1 MIGGAFMRKQNFP
14 DNAYHEI
21 PKEYFSPCAN
31 PGKVEAVNYTAKN
44 YGGGGEE
51 FEKTALVY
59 LPYGYD
65 PDDTAKK
72 YNVMYM
78 MHGGGGTEAELLGG
92 AGMETEMKLIL
103 DNMIANGDLAPCLFV
118 GISYNTPYCK
128 DATACCRNFAAEL
141 VSDVIPAVEGRYN
154 TYCLTPD
161 IEEIRASRLH
171 RGFGGFS
178 MGSACTWWVFEK
190 ALNEIAYF
198 LPTSGDSWGVEMKG
212 GNTKPRETVENLI
225 NSIKKQRMSGD
236 DFYIY
241 SGTGTNDIAYPN
253 MRPMVAEMKKRPDFF
268 RYCDNFKDGNF
279 YFAVKDGGWHDQNT
293 VRSIVYNGLPKFFG

>member
-1 MIGGAFMRKQNFP
+1 MIMRKQNFP
-14 DNAYHEI
+14 DNAYREI
-21 PKEYFSPCAN
+21 PQEYFSPCAKA
-31 PGKVEAVNYTAKN
+31 GKVEAVNYTAHN
-44 YGGGGEE
+44 HAGNGEE

-65 PDDTAKK
+65 PDNAEKK

-78 MHGGGGTEAELLGG
+78 MHGGGGTEKELLGG

-103 DNMIANGDLAPCLFV
+103 DNMIANSDLEPCLFV

-141 VSDVIPAVEGRYN
+141 VNDLIPAVEGSYN
-154 TYCLTPD
+154 TYCKTPD
-161 IEEIRASRLH
+161 SEGIRASRLH

-212 GNTKPRETVENLI
+212 GNTKPVETVENLI
-225 NSIKKQRMSGD
+225 QSVKNQGMSGD

-241 SGTGTNDIAYPN
+241 CGTGTNDIAYPN
-253 MRPMVAEMKKRPDFF
+253 MCPMVAEMKKRDDYF
-268 RYCDNFKDGNF
+268 RYCDNFAYGNF

-293 VRSIVYNGLPKFFG
+293 VRSIVFNGLPKFFG

>member
-1 MIGGAFMRKQNFP
+1 MIGGIYMRKQSFP
-14 DNAYHEI
+14 DNAYREI
-21 PKEYFSPCAN
+21 PQEYFSSCEN
-31 PGKVEAVNYTAKN
+31 PGKVEAVDYTAHN
-44 YGGGGEE
+44 HAGNGEE

-65 PDDTAKK
+65 PDDTEKK

-78 MHGGGGTEAELLGG
+78 MHGGGGTEKELLGG

-103 DNMIANGDLAPCLFV
+103 DNMIANGDLEPCLFV

-128 DATACCRNFAAEL
+128 DATACCRNFSAEL
-141 VSDVIPAVEGRYN
+141 VSDLIPAVEGRYN
-154 TYCLTPD
+154 TYCQTTD
-161 IEEIRASRLH
+161 IEGIRASRLH

-212 GNTKPRETVENLI
+212 GNTKPVDTVENLI
-225 NSIKKQRMSGD
+225 YSIKMQGMSRD

-241 SGTGTNDIAYPN
+241 CGTGTNDIAYPN
-253 MRPMVAEMKKRPDFF
+253 MCPMVDEMKKRPDYF
-268 RYCDNFKDGNF
+268 RYCDNFADGNF

-293 VRSIVYNGLPKFFG
+293 VRSIVFNGLPKFFG

>member
-1 MIGGAFMRKQNFP
+1 MRKQSFP
-14 DNAYHEI
+14 DNAYREI
-21 PKEYFSPCAN
+21 PQEYFSSCEN
-31 PGKVEAVNYTAKN
+31 PGKVEAVNYTAHN
-44 YGGGGEE
+44 HAGNGEE

-65 PDDTAKK
+65 PADTAKK

-78 MHGGGGTEAELLGG
+78 MHGGGGNEKELLGG
-92 AGMETEMKLIL
+92 ASAETEMKLIL
-103 DNMIANGDLAPCLFV
+103 DNMIANGDLEPCLFV

-128 DATACCRNFAAEL
+128 DATACCRNFSAEL
-141 VSDVIPAVEGRYN
+141 VSDLIPAVEGRYN
-154 TYCLTPD
+154 TYCQTTD
-161 IEEIRASRLH
+161 IEGIRASRLH

-212 GNTKPRETVENLI
+212 GNTKPVETVENLI
-225 NSIKKQRMSGD
+225 YSIKMQGMSGD

-253 MRPMVAEMKKRPDFF
+253 MCPMVAEMKKRPDYF
-268 RYCDNFKDGNF
+268 RYCDNFADGNF

-293 VRSIVYNGLPKFFG
+293 VRSIVFNGLTKFFG

>member
-1 MIGGAFMRKQNFP
+1 MRKQSFP
-14 DNAYHEI
+14 DNAYREI
-21 PKEYFSPCAN
+21 PQEYFSSCEN
-31 PGKVEAVNYTAKN
+31 PGKVEAVDYTAHN
-44 YGGGGEE
+44 HAGSGEE

-65 PDDTAKK
+65 PADTAKK

-78 MHGGGGTEAELLGG
+78 MHGGGGNEKELLGG
-92 AGMETEMKLIL
+92 ASAETEMKLIL
-103 DNMIANGDLAPCLFV
+103 DNMIANGDLEPCLLV

-128 DATACCRNFAAEL
+128 DATACCRNFSAEL
-141 VSDVIPAVEGRYN
+141 VSDLIPAVEGRYN
-154 TYCLTPD
+154 TYCQTTD
-161 IEEIRASRLH
+161 IEGIRASRLH

-212 GNTKPRETVENLI
+212 GNTKPVETVENLLG
-225 NSIKKQRMSGD
+225 SIKKQGMSGD

-241 SGTGTNDIAYPN
+241 CGTGTNDIAYPN
-253 MRPMVAEMKKRPDFF
+253 MCPMVEEMKKRTDYF
-268 RYCDNFKDGNF
+268 RYCDNFADGNF
-279 YFAVKDGGWHDQNT
+279 YFAVKEGGWHDQNT
-293 VRSIVYNGLPKFFG
+293 VRSIVFNGLPKFFG

>member
-1 MIGGAFMRKQNFP
+1 MRKQSFP
-14 DNAYHEI
+14 DNAYREI
-21 PKEYFSPCAN
+21 PQGYFSPCEKA
-31 PGKVEAVNYTAKN
+31 GVVEAVNYTAHN
-44 YGGGGEE
+44 HAGSGEE

-65 PDDTAKK
+65 PVDTAKK
-72 YNVMYM
+72 YNAMYM
-78 MHGGGGTEAELLGG
+78 RHGGGGTEKELLGG

-103 DNMIANGDLAPCLFV
+103 DNMIANGDLEPCLFV

-128 DATACCRNFAAEL
+128 DATACCRNFSAEL
-141 VSDVIPAVEGRYN
+141 VSDLIPAVEGRYN
-154 TYCLTPD
+154 TYCATTD
-161 IEEIRASRLH
+161 VDGIRASRLH

-212 GNTKPRETVENLI
+212 GNTKPVETVENLI
-225 NSIKKQRMSGD
+225 YSIKMQGMSGD

-253 MRPMVAEMKKRPDFF
+253 MCPMVAEMKKHDDAF
-268 RYCDNFKDGNF
+268 RFCDNFRDGNF

-293 VRSIVYNGLPKFFG
+293 VRSIVFNGLPKFFG